1 MPYGFSFGDFTTY
14 RLRKYYRTWI
24 ERTLQTASELPPNP
38 RDRLRIL
45 HFKDCL
51 EPPMIEDPGRLPCA
65 DLQKGEIGKMSR
77 FQDKLACLLVMIRN
91 LVQTWWECSKENPGR
106 VEPLLVELDHVIEEW
121 QWENVVGTITDG
133 YYLGLKL

>member
-1 MPYGFSFGDFTTY
+1 MPTGFTFGDFTTY
-14 RLRKYYRTWI
+14 RLRKYYRIWI
-24 ERTLQTASELPPNP
+24 ERTLQTASGLPPNP

-51 EPPMIEDPGRLPCA
+51 KALKIEDPGRLPCA
-65 DLQKGEIGKMSR
+65 ELQKGEGGKMSR

-91 LVQTWWECSKENPGR
+91 LVQTWWECSEENPGR

-121 QWENVVGTITDG
+121 RRQIVAGGIVNG
-133 YYLGLKL
+133 YSLRG